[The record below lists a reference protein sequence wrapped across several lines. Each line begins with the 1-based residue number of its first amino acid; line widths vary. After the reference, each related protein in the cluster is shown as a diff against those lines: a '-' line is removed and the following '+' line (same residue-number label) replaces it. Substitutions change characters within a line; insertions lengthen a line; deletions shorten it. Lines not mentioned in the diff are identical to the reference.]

1 MNGPFSGSTGSPK
14 IFANWVQFEI
24 RIGVLT
30 GPPGARPTNAAT
42 DVLTPSIGFDVDG
55 TSSTYTPGVRY
66 VGMSF
71 LRSGDLK
78 GAQLGQQFLGDAGH
92 HPARPRCAGIDDL
105 HDVLRPRPQHD
116 LRVRRGLPD
125 PVAELARGG
134 LIEVEHHGVRSQAR
148 GVEHEPRGLRPVADD
163 LDPVLDQQATH
174 ADAGD
179 RLEIAEHDA
188 RPLASRGTRG

>member
-1 MNGPFSGSTGSPK
+1 MKGPLSGSLGSPK
-14 IFANWVQFEI
+14 SFANWVQFET

-78 GAQLGQQFLGDAGH
+78 GAQLGQQLLRDAGYD
-92 HPARPRCAGIDDL
+92 PARPRLAGIDHF
-105 HDVLRPRPQHD
+105 HDVL
-116 LRVRRGLPD
+116 
-125 PVAELARGG
+125 
-134 LIEVEHHGVRSQAR
+134 
-148 GVEHEPRGLRPVADD
+148 
-163 LDPVLDQQATH
+163 
-174 ADAGD
+174 
-179 RLEIAEHDA
+179 
-188 RPLASRGTRG
+188 